1 MKIKINETL
10 FKIIISTILFVLALF
25 FKDYSIY
32 VAFLVISY
40 LVVSFDV
47 FKEGVKKLFHGE
59 VFDESTLMIIATISA
74 FIIGEYPEAVMVML
88 LFEFGEYLS
97 DLATSNSK
105 KSITKLMD
113 LRSDYVNLKENNG
126 IQKVDVREVKVGDI
140 FVVKPGEKVP
150 LDGIIQEGSTFLDT
164 SSLTGESVLREAG
177 VFDKVLSGYVNE
189 SGVITVK
196 ATSVFASSTASK
208 IINMLENSAEKKT
221 KTEKF
226 ITRFSKI
233 YTPVV
238 VVLAILIVIIPVMFG
253 GNFNDWLYKALVFL
267 VTACPCALVI
277 SVPLGFFCGIG
288 RSSKEG
294 VLVKGSDGLEK
305 LSKLEAILFDKTGTI
320 TEGKFAVQEIVSNE
334 VSQDELLKLAAYGE
348 YYSNHPIART
358 ITQAYD
364 KSIDEESIKNFKEIS
379 GYGITATVLDK
390 KLIIGNEKL
399 FDQEK
404 ISVPGVD
411 TLGTTIYI
419 AYDGKYIGYIVTGDK
434 IKTSALNLVDR
445 LKYESINQIV
455 MLSGDNKDVVSKVA
469 SKTGIKEYYA
479 SLLPADKVA
488 ILEKIKKDKLTA
500 FVGDGIN
507 DAPVIKLA
515 DLGISMGGVGS
526 DAAIE
531 ASDIVL
537 MRDDLDKIITA
548 IKIAKT
554 TQRIVI
560 FNIVFALSFK
570 FLMLILA
577 VFGVASIWMAV
588 FADVGVTLLAVLNA
602 LRIMKKKL

>member
-1 MKIKINETL
+1 M
-10 FKIIISTILFVLALF
+10 
-25 FKDYSIY
+25 
-32 VAFLVISY
+32 
-40 LVVSFDV
+40 
-47 FKEGVKKLFHGE
+47 
-59 VFDESTLMIIATISA
+59 
-74 FIIGEYPEAVMVML
+74 
-88 LFEFGEYLS
+88 
-97 DLATSNSK
+97 
-105 KSITKLMD
+105 
-113 LRSDYVNLKENNG
+113 
-126 IQKVDVREVKVGDI
+126 
-140 FVVKPGEKVP
+140 
-150 LDGIIQEGSTFLDT
+150 
-164 SSLTGESVLREAG
+164 
-177 VFDKVLSGYVNE
+177 
-189 SGVITVK
+189 
-196 ATSVFASSTASK
+196 
-208 IINMLENSAEKKT
+208 
-221 KTEKF
+221 
-226 ITRFSKI
+226 
-233 YTPVV
+233 
-238 VVLAILIVIIPVMFG
+238 
-253 GNFNDWLYKALVFL
+253 
-267 VTACPCALVI
+267 
-277 SVPLGFFCGIG
+277 
-288 RSSKEG
+288 
-294 VLVKGSDGLEK
+294 
-305 LSKLEAILFDKTGTI
+305 
-320 TEGKFAVQEIVSNE
+320 
-334 VSQDELLKLAAYGE
+334 
-348 YYSNHPIART
+348 
-358 ITQAYD
+358 
-364 KSIDEESIKNFKEIS
+364 
-379 GYGITATVLDK
+379 
-390 KLIIGNEKL
+390 
-399 FDQEK
+399 
-404 ISVPGVD
+404 
-411 TLGTTIYI
+411 GTTIYI

-548 IKIAKT
+548 IKIAKM